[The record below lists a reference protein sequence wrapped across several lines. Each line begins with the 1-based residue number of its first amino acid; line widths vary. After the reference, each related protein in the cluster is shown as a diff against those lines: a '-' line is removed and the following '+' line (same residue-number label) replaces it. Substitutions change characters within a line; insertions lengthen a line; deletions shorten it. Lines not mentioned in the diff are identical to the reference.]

1 MLDSF
6 TKVFSDS
13 WWTVGSVNGERT
25 IRKQEQNREPA
36 HKNSFLYLLGPS
48 HAADKFPPLF
58 ALSLSIIVYKAATLC
73 QA

>member
-6 TKVFSDS
+6 TEVFSDS
-13 WWTVGSVNGERT
+13 WWTVDSVNGEKT
-25 IRKQEQNREPA
+25 VRKQEQRWESA
-36 HKNSFLYLLGPS
+36 HKNSFLYLFWPS

-58 ALSLSIIVYKAATLC
+58 TLSLSIIVYKAATLC